1 MARPIE
7 SVNSQDFKEV
17 LHTPFQVEM
26 DGASP
31 VTLELVAVDEPG
43 APPHVEV
50 FCLHFRG
57 PSRPVLPQLIHR
69 MQHDGLGS
77 LQIFL
82 TPLSSD
88 ETGTVYEAVFNRV
101 RKKQS

>member
-1 MARPIE
+1 MTSPIE
-7 SVNSQDFKEV
+7 SVNSQSFKEV
-17 LHTPFQVEM
+17 LHTPFQVAM
-26 DGASP
+26 DGSSP
-31 VTLELVAVDEPG
+31 LTLELMAVEEPA

-69 MQHDGLGS
+69 LQHDRLGS

-88 ETGTVYEAVFNRV
+88 ESGTVYEAVFNRV